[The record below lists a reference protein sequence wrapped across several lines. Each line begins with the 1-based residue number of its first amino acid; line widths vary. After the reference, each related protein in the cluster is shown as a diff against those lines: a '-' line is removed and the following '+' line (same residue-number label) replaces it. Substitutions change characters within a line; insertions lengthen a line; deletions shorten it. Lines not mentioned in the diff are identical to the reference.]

1 MIVFE
6 NDVIV
11 FENDIIVFDRF
22 EQNDIVFE
30 NDIVWDVRQLFATS
44 SVHLRHNHWQLHL
57 DGGGTYTPCLLRI
70 Q

>member
-30 NDIVWDVRQLFATS
+30 NDIIWDVRQLVRDEFCPSET
-44 SVHLRHNHWQLHL
+44 
-57 DGGGTYTPCLLRI
+57 
-70 Q
+70 